1 VRTDLTLTPI
11 ESSRKFCFTEQ
22 KSSSEALREL
32 FELAEKE
39 LHVPQLLDVALVD
52 ITSDWPPDERSILT
66 YLAMY
71 LDLDKVSQVVVN

>member
-1 VRTDLTLTPI
+1 MNCVLYTRHSINISL
-11 ESSRKFCFTEQ
+11 KQ
-22 KSSSEALREL
+22 KSSAETLREL

-52 ITSDWPPDERSILT
+52 VSSDWPPDERSILT

-71 LDLDKVSQVVVN
+71 LKLDEVYQMKFV